1 MSIVCERDLLSA
13 AGYLSN
19 AADNLRAIGLLRL
32 AAEID
37 AFIATLDAE
46 ILLCTVTDEF
56 KQAIEPRRSGA
67 KKP

>member
-46 ILLCTVTDEF
+46 ILLRTVTDEF
-56 KQAIEPRRSGA
+56 KQAIEARRSGA